1 MDFEPKRGEIIF
13 CIFLR
18 KEAVSGQTNCSPFSF
33 SLGPISVQ
41 NMSEIDFSTCA
52 AVRSKCRN
60 ERRGALRRLLTG
72 CDVICCWVIQ
82 IQKKCQASQS
92 VLLPHPWQPL
102 ATVRSKMATVSA
114 AVVTESPPVLQ
125 QLFTNISPKFD
136 PTESEDVVQSLK
148 RNYRGK
154 FNFLDNQDL
163 LPCLQ
168 LLEKHGHVSD
178 NKLTLIEKFVA
189 PKSAKVEDIKGT
201 IESFKVSL
209 QARIKPQKQLQGRED
224 EIKKITEKLETG
236 QSSALNL
243 FGSAGVGKTTLANEV
258 CSKWR
263 GKHFVFDLREAKEMR
278 AIYLNMMNSLG
289 LTVPIG
295 SIDQNFVVKRI
306 HEKIQTFKSEGHSV
320 LFLLDN
326 VEQFTT
332 GQGQEGKNLRT
343 AFVQFLEKLFEFD
356 GKDKKTLKA
365 LLTSRTQ
372 LQDAK
377 KVDNFQVKSLESSS
391 SEKILVSKV
400 MASVNDNQKNQLIDI
415 SKGIPLLLKGIA
427 AILRQERKSADELI
441 AGVHKGKVFPPK
453 KSKPE
458 GDAKERPFNFEEEG
472 VDMDQQS
479 AIREMFD
486 TLPTDR
492 LKVSAVS
499 VSLFCGPF
507 SVSTAA
513 KVLGISLL
521 ETLAQ
526 LEGLVTSAI
535 IFVVDEEAKERMY
548 DVHPLLKKYA
558 DSIKDVATYRAAYLE
573 AKGRFHQHFMAKMEK
588 IAKLIEPNYVTA
600 FRLFEKDRANYEFTV
615 DMSLQPEYF
624 SVPGEYHENALIASL
639 FNAMLKKDK
648 QIKLFHCWAEMCID
662 DGRSGK
668 GWH

>member
-1 MDFEPKRGEIIF
+1 M
-13 CIFLR
+13 
-18 KEAVSGQTNCSPFSF
+18 
-33 SLGPISVQ
+33 
-41 NMSEIDFSTCA
+41 A
-52 AVRSKCRN
+52 AV
-60 ERRGALRRLLTG
+60 A
-72 CDVICCWVIQ
+72 I
-82 IQKKCQASQS
+82 
-92 VLLPHPWQPL
+92 
-102 ATVRSKMATVSA
+102 
-114 AVVTESPPVLQ
+114 ESPRGLQ
-125 QLFTNISPKFD
+125 TLFTNISSKFS
-136 PTESEDVVQSLK
+136 PTESEDVVQSTK
-148 RNYRGK
+148 RNYGGK
-154 FNFLDNQDL
+154 FNLLDNQDL
-163 LPCLQ
+163 PSCLQ
-168 LLEKHGHVSD
+168 ILEKHGHVAD

-189 PKSAKVEDIKGT
+189 PKSNKEEDIKKA
-201 IESFKVSL
+201 IESFKASL
-209 QARIKPQKQLQGRED
+209 RERVEPRKELQGRRD
-224 EIKKITEKLETG
+224 EINNITKKLETG
-236 QSSALNL
+236 ESSAVNL

-263 GKHFVFDLREAKEMR
+263 GKHFVFDLREAKDMR
-278 AIYLNMMNSLG
+278 AIYLNMMNSLD

-295 SIDQNFVVKRI
+295 FVDQNYIVTKVHKQ
-306 HEKIQTFKSEGHSV
+306 IQLKSEGQPV

-326 VEQFTT
+326 VDQFTA
-332 GQGQEGKNLRT
+332 GQGKEGKNLRT
-343 AFVQFLEKLFEFD
+343 AFVQFLEKLLEFD
-356 GKDKKTLKA
+356 GKDKKTLKL

-453 KSKPE
+453 KSKAE
-458 GDAKERPFNFEEEG
+458 EDAKERPFNFEEEG
-472 VDMDQQS
+472 VDMDQLS

-486 TLPTDR
+486 TLSTDR

-499 VSLFCGPF
+499 ISLFCGPF

-513 KVLGISLL
+513 SILGISLP

-548 DVHPLLKKYA
+548 DIHPLLRKYA
-558 DSIKDVATYRAAYLE
+558 DSIKDVATFQTAYLE

-588 IAKLIEPNYVTA
+588 IAKLVEPDYVRA

-615 DMSLQPEYF
+615 DISLQPEYF

-639 FNAMLKKDK
+639 FNAMLKEDK

-662 DGRSGK
+662 DGQSGRGLVLNSFWPFAGPATIK
-668 GWH
+668 LSVETLAIIKNVLQ